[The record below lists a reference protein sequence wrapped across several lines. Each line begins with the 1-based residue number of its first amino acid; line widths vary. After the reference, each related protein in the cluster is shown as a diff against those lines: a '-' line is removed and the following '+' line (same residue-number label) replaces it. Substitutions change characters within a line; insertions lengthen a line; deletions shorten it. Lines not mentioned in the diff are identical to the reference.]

1 MTALYTKLDNFFNC
15 CNVPLSIIDLN
26 SNFLYERNLNKLSK
40 DTLIDLNIVD
50 KIAKNNIN
58 LPQEIQSG
66 HLKIVAIPFANN
78 NKNSATFLLLGPF
91 TTSLKENE
99 SLYYI
104 NCEKGLNYFIKLL
117 KLFLSYKNTCSYEK
131 ISDVSPIIKE
141 SLDYVH
147 KNYAKQITIND
158 ICDKFKI
165 NKCYFCCMFKKETG
179 QTFINYLNNY
189 KIERSKDLLKN
200 TNMTLLDISLE
211 VGFNNQSYYSTI
223 FKKYFKVKDPEMK
236 RMFQK
241 NVQNNERCSS
251 EDIDY
256 GIVKLKKDK
265 RCPFL
270 DEENYCVIHSN
281 LGEDYLSNVCTC
293 FPRVTNKID
302 DTKNT
307 TTTVIIVF
315 DRPNLSNIPPYIT
328 RPIPLQIDIRPTIVA
343 TEDASIFFAISFTIP
358 LACDISAKPDALRR
372 IAHTK

>member
-131 ISDVSPIIKE
+131 
-141 SLDYVH
+141 SLMSH
-147 KNYAKQITIND
+147 Q
-158 ICDKFKI
+158 
-165 NKCYFCCMFKKETG
+165 
-179 QTFINYLNNY
+179 
-189 KIERSKDLLKN
+189 
-200 TNMTLLDISLE
+200 
-211 VGFNNQSYYSTI
+211 
-223 FKKYFKVKDPEMK
+223 
-236 RMFQK
+236 
-241 NVQNNERCSS
+241 
-251 EDIDY
+251 
-256 GIVKLKKDK
+256 
-265 RCPFL
+265 
-270 DEENYCVIHSN
+270 
-281 LGEDYLSNVCTC
+281 
-293 FPRVTNKID
+293 
-302 DTKNT
+302 
-307 TTTVIIVF
+307 
-315 DRPNLSNIPPYIT
+315 
-328 RPIPLQIDIRPTIVA
+328 
-343 TEDASIFFAISFTIP
+343 
-358 LACDISAKPDALRR
+358 
-372 IAHTK
+372 